1 MRWNRS
7 YFHLALA
14 LLMLITGSI
23 NTLSVKYADKL
34 SAENTIGENVP
45 FNHPFL
51 QACGMF
57 LGEMMCMV
65 AFYVVRFYKK
75 KRREQRAA
83 ISSGIEDDEQR
94 LADQEESEEAEPT
107 PYNPLIFWPAALC
120 DMTATS
126 IQYIALTLT
135 YASSF
140 QMLRGAVIIFTGI
153 LSTFVLRRRLGM
165 HRWIGIV
172 FVIIGLCIVGLCDIL
187 FKPDPPSPTPPP
199 NSTFLA
205 NQSIYETNDIHENIH
220 EFYGVMKPTLFGND
234 SDHSGNEQLIGD
246 VLIVC
251 AQIIVAS
258 QMVYEEKVVSKY
270 NVPALQAVGWEG
282 TFGFLTLATLL
293 IPFYFIPAGKF
304 GHNPRHVLEDAYD
317 GLFQLTHNW
326 RLGLAFCGT
335 VFSIAFFNFAGI
347 SVTKEMS
354 ATTRMVLDSVR
365 TLVIWTVSLAIGWQT
380 FQALQLL
387 GFVVLVTGMCVYNDI
402 VIAPLGRRL
411 FEMCQTRYNRL
422 EEPGSEP
429 PPSSYG
435 EINADA

>member
-1 MRWNRS
+1 
-7 YFHLALA
+7 
-14 LLMLITGSI
+14 
-23 NTLSVKYADKL
+23 
-34 SAENTIGENVP
+34 
-45 FNHPFL
+45 
-51 QACGMF
+51 MF
-57 LGEMMCMV
+57 LGEMLCMV

-75 KRREQRAA
+75 RRREQRAA

-94 LADQEESEEAEPT
+94 LADQEESEEPQPT

-140 QMLRGAVIIFTGI
+140 QMLRGAVIIFTGL
-153 LSTFVLRRRLGM
+153 LSTLVLRRRLQM
-165 HRWIGIV
+165 YRWIGII

-187 FKPDPPSPTPPP
+187 FKPKPDPNPSPNT
-199 NSTFLA
+199 TTTLYA
-205 NQSIYETNDIHENIH
+205 NESIH
-220 EFYGVMKPTLFGND
+220 EFYGVFKPKSTGND
-234 SDHSGNEQLIGD
+234 SDHTGNEQLIGD

-251 AQIIVAS
+251 AQVIVAS

-270 NVPALQAVGWEG
+270 GVPALQAVGWEG

-293 IPFYFIPAGKF
+293 IPFYFIPVPAQF
-304 GHNPRHVLEDAYD
+304 GNNPRHVLEDAYD
-317 GLFQLTHNW
+317 GLFQLVHNW
-326 RLGLAFCGT
+326 RLGMAFCGT

-365 TLVIWTVSLAIGWQT
+365 TLVIWSVSLAIGWQP

-387 GFVVLVTGMCVYNDI
+387 GFAVLVTGMCVYNDI
-402 VIAPLGRRL
+402 VIAPIGRKLAELCR
-411 FEMCQTRYNRL
+411 TRYNRL
-422 EEPGSEP
+422 EEPGSQP

-435 EINADA
+435 EINADS

>member
-1 MRWNRS
+1 
-7 YFHLALA
+7 
-14 LLMLITGSI
+14 MLITGSI

-34 SAENTIGENVP
+34 KSENTVGELTY

-75 KRREQRAA
+75 RRREQRAA

-94 LADQEESEEAEPT
+94 LADQEEFEEPQPT

-140 QMLRGAVIIFTGI
+140 QMLRGAVIIFTGL
-153 LSTFVLRRRLGM
+153 LSTLVLRRRLGM
-165 HRWIGIV
+165 SKWIGIV

-187 FKPDPPSPTPPP
+187 FKPTPDPTPTPTP
-199 NSTFLA
+199 NTTTTLYA
-205 NQSIYETNDIHENIH
+205 NENIH
-220 EFYGVMKPTLFGND
+220 EFYGVLKPKQD
-234 SDHSGNEQLIGD
+234 PEDDDPDHSGNEQLIGD
-246 VLIVC
+246 ILIVC
-251 AQIIVAS
+251 AQVIVAS

-293 IPFYFIPAGKF
+293 IPFYFIPVGKF
-304 GHNPRHVLEDAYD
+304 GNNPRHVLEDAYD
-317 GLFQLTHNW
+317 GLFQLAHNW
-326 RLGLAFCGT
+326 KLAMAFCCT
-335 VFSIAFFNFAGI
+335 IFSIAFFNFAGI

-365 TLVIWTVSLAIGWQT
+365 TLVIWTVSLAIGWQS

-387 GFVVLVTGMCVYNDI
+387 GFAVLVIGMCVYNDI
-402 VIAPLGRRL
+402 VIAPLGRKL
-411 FEMCQTRYNRL
+411 AEMCRTRYNRL
-422 EEPGSEP
+422 EEPGSQP

-435 EINADA
+435 EISADS

>member
-1 MRWNRS
+1 MRRS

-34 SAENTIGENVP
+34 QSENTVGKVTY

-57 LGEMMCMV
+57 LGEMLCMV

-94 LADQEESEEAEPT
+94 LADQEESEEPEPT

-140 QMLRGAVIIFTGI
+140 QMLRGAVIIFTGL
-153 LSTFVLRRRLGM
+153 LSTFVLRRRLQSY
-165 HRWIGIV
+165 RWVGIG
-172 FVIIGLCIVGLCDIL
+172 FVIIGLSIVGVCDIV
-187 FKPDPPSPTPPP
+187 FKPDPTPAP
-199 NSTFLA
+199 NATTTL
-205 NQSIYETNDIHENIH
+205 YGTN
-220 EFYGVMKPTLFGND
+220 EFYGVLRPKVVGND
-234 SDHSGNEQLIGD
+234 TDHSGNDQLIGD

-251 AQIIVAS
+251 AQLIVAS
-258 QMVYEEKVVSKY
+258 QMVYEERVVSKY

-293 IPFYFIPAGKF
+293 IPFYFIPVGKF
-304 GHNPRHVLEDAYD
+304 GNNPRHVLEDAYD
-317 GLFQLTHNW
+317 GLFQLVHNW
-326 RLGLAFCGT
+326 KLGMAFSGT
-335 VFSIAFFNFAGI
+335 IFSIAFFNFAGI

-365 TLVIWTVSLAIGWQT
+365 TLVIWSVSLAIGWQP

-387 GFVVLVTGMCVYNDI
+387 GFAVLVTGMCVYNDI
-402 VIAPLGRRL
+402 VIAPLGRKL
-411 FEMCQTRYNRL
+411 AAMCRTRYNRL
-422 EEPGSEP
+422 EEPVSE

-435 EINADA
+435 EINADS